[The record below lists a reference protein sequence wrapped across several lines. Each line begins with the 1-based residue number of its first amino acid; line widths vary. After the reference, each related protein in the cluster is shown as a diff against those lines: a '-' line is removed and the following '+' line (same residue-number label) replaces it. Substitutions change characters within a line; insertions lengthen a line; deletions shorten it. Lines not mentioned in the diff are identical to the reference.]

1 MRFSRKPVTCIIEFW
16 EMSCKWRKRPSLT
29 GKCYNK
35 GMKAAII
42 TIGDEILLGQILDTN
57 SRFIARQLTAIGART
72 VQMLSVGDSRPEI
85 LAALK
90 EMLQVADVV
99 IVTGGLGPTKDDIT
113 KNALAEFFHTT
124 LEFNPQV
131 YTWLEELFAANPA
144 RLNAYN
150 KTQAL
155 LPKNCVPLRNL
166 KGTASGMWFEK
177 DGKIVVSLPGV
188 PFETEY
194 LLPAEVL
201 PRLKEKFT
209 DLGLDYRL
217 FTVYNI
223 PEAELAMHL
232 VPFEKRLPAGIK
244 LAYLPSEGWVRLR
257 LTAEGVGLDEAAAWL
272 RDSLKGLP
280 FSEGEESS
288 EENLAAQ
295 FRSLGKTLACAESCT
310 GGNIAHLITA
320 VPGASAYFLGGIVSY
335 SNEVK
340 IRVLGVS
347 EDDLKK
353 YGAVSEPVALQM
365 AQGARRVTGAEYA
378 VSTTG
383 IAGPDG
389 GTSDKPVGTVWI
401 AVAGPNGAQA
411 KKFLFSRTRER
422 NIGKASVTALRWL
435 AEVITDDLHTCQGP
449 AAF

>member
-1 MRFSRKPVTCIIEFW
+1 MTSSVRAS
-16 EMSCKWRKRPSLT
+16 
-29 GKCYNK
+29 KCYNK

-57 SRFIARQLTAIGART
+57 SQFIARELTKLGAET
-72 VQMLSVGDSRPEI
+72 VEMRSVGDSRVEI
-85 LAALK
+85 LNALENALK
-90 EMLQVADVV
+90 IADTV
-99 IVTGGLGPTKDDIT
+99 IITGGLGPTKDDIT

-131 YTWLEELFAANPA
+131 YKWLEELFAANPA

-155 LPKNCVPLRNL
+155 LPATCTPLKNL
-166 KGTASGMWFEK
+166 KGSACGMWFEYE
-177 DGKIVVSLPGV
+177 GKIVVSLPGV

-209 DLGLDYRL
+209 DLQLAYQI

-232 VPFEKRLPAGIK
+232 SAFEQALADDIK
-244 LAYLPSEGWVRLR
+244 LAYLPSPGFVRLR
-257 LTAEGVGLDEAAAWL
+257 LTAKGPSVEKLPVWTDRLKQALSGLSFTQGEQAPEQFCAQ
-272 RDSLKGLP
+272 RLKT
-280 FSEGEESS
+280 
-288 EENLAAQ
+288 
-295 FRSLGKTLACAESCT
+295 LGKTIACAESCT
-310 GGNIAHLITA
+310 GGNIAHLITS
-320 VPGASAYFLGGIVSY
+320 VPGASAYFLGGVVAY
-335 SNEVK
+335 ANEVK
-340 IRVLGVS
+340 TNVLGVNW
-347 EDDLKK
+347 EDLQKH
-353 YGAVSEPVALQM
+353 GAVSETVAMQM

-389 GTSDKPVGTVWI
+389 GTPEKPVGTVWI
-401 AVAGPNGAQA
+401 AVAGPSGAEA

-422 NIGKASVTALRWL
+422 TIGKASITALEML
-435 AEVITDDLHTCQGP
+435 VKAVQNK
-449 AAF
+449 